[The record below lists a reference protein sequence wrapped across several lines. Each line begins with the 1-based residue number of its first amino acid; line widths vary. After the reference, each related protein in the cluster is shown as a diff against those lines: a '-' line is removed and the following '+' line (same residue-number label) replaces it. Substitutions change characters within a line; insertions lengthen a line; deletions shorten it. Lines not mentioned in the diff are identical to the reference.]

1 MYKAKDIDTDKA
13 LKAIEESR
21 SYQEKATQ
29 MRIEKEKSFLEGVN
43 KGLDIAEGLFQCSN
57 YEKDYENEED
67 HRYVDGILEVID
79 KLGKKLKIP
88 TYDIKN
94 NFSSVDEVCEELA
107 ERIRNQ
113 DRMFKNQGFC
123 D

>member
-57 YEKDYENEED
+57 YEQDYEKEED

-79 KLGKKLKIP
+79 KLGKKLEIP

-107 ERIRNQ
+107 ERIRN
-113 DRMFKNQGFC
+113 
-123 D
+123 